1 MSTPKYSINSEPI
14 SSILAW
20 INSGEIAIPEIQR
33 PFVWSATQVRDLLDS
48 LLHGFPVGYLIIWQ
62 NPTIQLRNGTSS
74 AGKKILIDGQQRITS
89 LMTALM
95 NREIITKD
103 YSKTRIKIAF
113 HPQEMKFE
121 VPNSVIMKDSMW
133 IQDVA
138 TIFADH
144 FSTYEFIN
152 HYCMKHPTVN
162 PNELDQN
169 LKRLLTIR
177 YNPLGIVTLNSE
189 LDIET
194 VTEIFVRVNSKGI
207 GLGQADFAM
216 SKIAVNEA
224 YNGHHLRKAI
234 DYFCHIA
241 KNPSAYQLTVSRDKD
256 FAQSPYL
263 KQMEWLKDENDDLYD
278 PSYDDMLR
286 VAFTSEFHRGRLKD
300 LVALLSGRNFETRQY
315 EQAIIEDTFSRLHDG
330 IMNFMNK
337 NNFKTFIM
345 KIIYS
350 TGFIDSSLITSQM
363 ALNFAYIL
371 YLSLRKQNT
380 PHADIERHVR
390 KWYVMSVLTGRYSGT
405 IETTIE
411 RDINQIN
418 MLGIKSY
425 SDMVITQELSDVFWT
440 VALPQLLT
448 TSSINSPYFATYR
461 AAQVYFNDKGFLSRN
476 ISVRD
481 LISYKS
487 DVHHI
492 FPKDILKKAG
502 MGKNLYN
509 QVANYVIT
517 QSEINIAIGNKKP
530 KVYFNEIWEQVRGGK
545 QRYGN
550 ITTEAELRENFAMN
564 SIPDGIENIEI
575 DDYDTFL
582 DKRRVLMAQKIRH
595 YFESLG

>member
-1 MSTPKYSINSEPI
+1 MSTPKYSINSEPV
-14 SSILAW
+14 STILAW

-33 PFVWSATQVRDLLDS
+33 PFVWSSTQVRDLLDS
-48 LLHGFPVGYLIIWQ
+48 LLQGFPVGYLIIWQ
-62 NPTIQLRNGTSS
+62 NPTIKLRNGTSS
-74 AGKKILIDGQQRITS
+74 AGKKILIDGQQRITA

-95 NREIITKD
+95 NQEVITKD
-103 YSKTRIKIAF
+103 YARTRIKIAF
-113 HPQEMKFE
+113 HPQEMRFE

-133 IQDVA
+133 VQDVA
-138 TIFADH
+138 TIFTDN

-152 HYCMKHPTVN
+152 NYCAKHPDVN

-169 LKRLLTIR
+169 LKRLLAIK
-177 YNPLGIVTLNSE
+177 YNPLGIVILNSE

-194 VTEIFVRVNSKGI
+194 VTEIFVRVNSKGV

-216 SKIAVNEA
+216 SKIAVNEE
-224 YNGHHLRKAI
+224 YDGHNLRKAV

-241 KNPSAYQLTVSRDKD
+241 KDPSAYQTTVSKDKD

-263 KQMEWLKDENDDLYD
+263 RRMEWLKDENDDLYD
-278 PSYDDMLR
+278 PNYDDMLR

-315 EQAIIEDTFSRLHDG
+315 EQAIIEDTFSRLNNG
-330 IMNFMNK
+330 IMNFMNE
-337 NNFKTFIM
+337 NNFKTFVM
-345 KIIYS
+345 KIIRS

-371 YLSLRKQNT
+371 YLSLRKQGI
-380 PHADIERHVR
+380 PHAEIERYVR

-405 IETTIE
+405 VETTIE

-418 MLGIKSY
+418 TSGIKSY
-425 SDMVITQELSDVFWT
+425 SETVIAQELSDIFWE
-440 VALPQLLT
+440 VALPQSLT
-448 TSSINSPYFATYR
+448 TSSINSPYFAAYR
-461 AAQVYFNDKGFLSRN
+461 AAQVTLNDKGFLSRD

-487 DVHHI
+487 DVHHL
-492 FPKDILKKAG
+492 FPRDILKKEG
-502 MGKNLYN
+502 MSKNLYN

-517 QSEINIAIGNKKP
+517 QSEINIAISNKHP
-530 KVYFNEIWEQVRGGK
+530 KVYFGEIWEQVRGGK

-550 ITTEAELRENFAMN
+550 ITTESELLENFAMN
-564 SIPDGIENIEI
+564 CIPDGIENAEI
-575 DDYDTFL
+575 SDYEAFL
-582 DKRRVLMAQKIRH
+582 EARRALMAQKIKR